1 MMKKRRK
8 GIALLLSF
16 MMVFS
21 LLMGNP
27 GKVFAADGTF
37 TINIT
42 DTSECTGNNVY
53 YRFDS
58 SENWQQV
65 TKGQAIGISEKK
77 YD

>member
-37 TINIT
+37 
-42 DTSECTGNNVY
+42 V
-53 YRFDS
+53 
-58 SENWQQV
+58 
-65 TKGQAIGISEKK
+65 
-77 YD
+77 